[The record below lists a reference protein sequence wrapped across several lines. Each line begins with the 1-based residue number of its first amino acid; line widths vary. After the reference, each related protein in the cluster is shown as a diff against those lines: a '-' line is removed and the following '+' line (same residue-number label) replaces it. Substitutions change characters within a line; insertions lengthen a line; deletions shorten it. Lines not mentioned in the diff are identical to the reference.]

1 MNRKRPVFR
10 DRIRE
15 LRRVRASELLPNP
28 RNWRLH
34 PASQRTALEGVLS
47 EIGFADALLARELP
61 DGRLE
66 LVDGHLRA
74 ETAPHQVVPVLVLD
88 VDEAEA
94 DKILLTL
101 DPLTAMAETSQE
113 QLDALLREVETESA
127 AVESMLAE
135 LAGDAG
141 LARESPSYCVP
152 EYAERFCIV
161 IECASESEQLALL
174 ARLEAEGLEC
184 RALIA

>member
-1 MNRKRPVFR
+1 MNFPIR

-15 LRRVRASELLPNP
+15 LRRVRAGDLVPNP

-34 PASQRTALEGVLS
+34 PASQRAALEGILAEV
-47 EIGFADALLARELP
+47 GFADALLARELP

-74 ETAPHQVVPVLVLD
+74 ETVPEQLVPVLVLD

-94 DKILLTL
+94 NKILLIL
-101 DPLTAMAETSQE
+101 DPLSAMAEASRE
-113 QLDALLREVETESA
+113 QLDALLRDVETDSEA
-127 AVESMLAE
+127 LESMLAE
-135 LAGDAG
+135 LASGAG
-141 LARESPSYCVP
+141 LDSEPQPPSDADYQ
-152 EYAERFCIV
+152 ERFCV
-161 IECASESEQLALL
+161 LIECATESEQVALL
-174 ARLEAEGLEC
+174 ERLEAEGLKC